1 MKNKLIKLLNESK
14 ESYYWLGFI
23 MADGYITKNNRL
35 RIGLSIKD
43 ATHLETFRR
52 FINCGTI
59 RTEIK
64 TNSFG
69 TFESASISIMDVK
82 TLGDIKNRFKI
93 ETDKSKN
100 PINIESLSNENL
112 IPFLVGYIDGDG
124 SIIKQSN
131 RNDCRINFHIHSSW
145 IVVLENIRTRLEGI
159 YNIKIP
165 KPKIDKEGYC
175 TWNIANNEIITSLK
189 NKSIECELPIL
200 KRKWDRIDENKIS
213 RYKKTKEN
221 REIIQKLLL
230 EGKKNNDICKILNL
244 KPSMV
249 SQTIKKIKLINNEN

>member
-43 ATHLETFRR
+43 KKHLEMFQQ

-59 RTEIK
+59 KNEIK
-64 TNSFG
+64 TSSFG
-69 TFESASISIMDVK
+69 TFESASISVMDVK
-82 TLGDIKNRFKI
+82 TLDIIKNRFKI

-112 IPFLVGYIDGDG
+112 IPFLIGYIDGDG

-145 IVVLENIRTRLEGI
+145 ISVLENIRVKLEEI
-159 YNIKIP
+159 YKIKIP
-165 KPKIDKEGYC
+165 KPKIDKENYC
-175 TWNIANNEIITSLK
+175 TWNISNNEIIVDLK
-189 NKSIECELPIL
+189 NKTIEYSLPTL
-200 KRKWDRIDENKIS
+200 NRKWDKINENKIS
-213 RYKKTKEN
+213 RHTKTKEN
-221 REIIQKLLL
+221 RKLIENLL
-230 EGKKNNDICKILNL
+230 SEGKKNNDICKILNL

-249 SQTIKKIKLINNEN
+249 SQTIKKLKLINNEN